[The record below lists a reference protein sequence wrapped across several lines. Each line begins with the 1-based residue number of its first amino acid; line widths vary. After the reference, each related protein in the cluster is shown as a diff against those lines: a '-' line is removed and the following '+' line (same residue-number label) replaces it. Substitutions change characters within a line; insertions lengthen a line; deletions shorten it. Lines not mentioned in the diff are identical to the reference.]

1 MDSNIYENIYKSFFQ
16 VKFDFKDLELK
27 ESQYLERCFM
37 NIKETTLSFELLEID
52 GKVQPLDIIVK
63 LKNNH
68 SRGNITI
75 MMTNKDAADLGTIL
89 FEGVEFTDIQNLIN
103 FDVNTDTYNKESA
116 KDITVNINHDNIYYN
131 GLKI

>member
-1 MDSNIYENIYKSFFQ
+1 
-16 VKFDFKDLELK
+16 
-27 ESQYLERCFM
+27 M